1 MQRCCAGAP
10 PSNVEPRVIELFQ
23 MNDADNFMPMQAG
36 EERFLAEIR
45 AFLDTDLT
53 ADLRAAGRR
62 TIGVHSEIDAARLWH
77 RRLHRKGWI
86 APAWPAEYGGCG
98 WSVRQ
103 RFLFEQECAR
113 NDAPVLFATALR
125 SLGPL
130 LIAVGSEEQKRR
142 YLPAILSGD
151 DLWCQGFS
159 EPGAGSDLA
168 ALATQARVDDDDY
181 IVTGR
186 KVWTTG
192 AHLTNRMFALVR
204 TRRGAKPQEGIT
216 FLLIDMDSAGLT
228 VAPIVTLEGAHEFN
242 EVIFDGVRVPKA
254 NSVGAEDEGW
264 AVAKHLMRFA
274 RTNNTNSAL
283 LRRSWR
289 GLQRCAER
297 AGLKGDPDFG
307 IRLAALEI
315 ELCGVEALE
324 LRLLAG
330 GRLSGDDEAGAS
342 LMKTVATEL
351 NQRITALAVD
361 AIGPL
366 AASDGTTGGE
376 GAAQAL
382 RKYLATRAA
391 SIYSGTNETHRNLM
405 ARHLASG

>member
-1 MQRCCAGAP
+1 MGLNEIFASRNA
-10 PSNVEPRVIELFQ
+10 
-23 MNDADNFMPMQAG
+23 ADD
-36 EERFLAEIR
+36 RFLETVR
-45 AFLDTDLT
+45 GFLATELT
-53 ADLRAAGRR
+53 EDLREAGRQ
-62 TIGVHSEIDAARLWH
+62 TIGVHSEIGAARLWH
-77 RRLHRKGWI
+77 RRLYARGWI
-86 APAWPAEYGGCG
+86 APAWPAEHGGCG
-98 WSVRQ
+98 WNARQ

-113 NDAPVLFATALR
+113 NDAPVLFASALR

-130 LIAVGSEEQKRR
+130 IIAAGSEEQKRR

-168 ALATQARVDDDDY
+168 ALATQARADGDDY
-181 IVTGR
+181 IVIGR
-186 KVWTTG
+186 KIWTTG
-192 AHLTNRMFALVR
+192 AHLANRMFALVR
-204 TRRGAKPQEGIT
+204 TRRGARPQEGIT
-216 FLLIDMDSAGLT
+216 FLLIDMDSPGLT
-228 VAPIVTLEGAHEFN
+228 VVPIITMEGAHEFN

-254 NSVGAEDEGW
+254 NRVGPEDEGW

-289 GLQRCAER
+289 GVQRCADLT
-297 AGLKGDPDFG
+297 GLRTDAEFG
-307 IRLAALEI
+307 RRLAALEI

-324 LRLLAG
+324 LRLLG
-330 GRLSGDDEAGAS
+330 SGRLSGDDEAGAS

-351 NQRITALAVD
+351 NQRITELALD
-361 AIGPL
+361 TLGPL
-366 AASDGTTGGE
+366 AAFN
-376 GAAQAL
+376 GAPDPHGASHAV

-405 ARHLASG
+405 ARRIVR